1 MLSNTKTFNTI
12 NRLEKA
18 LLYIRNMPQQ
28 EIDVHYY
35 KELSVKK
42 GLLPK
47 SDPTKYVHIYRIY
60 DEIKNEIIF
69 IPRNKIFSSSIK
81 SITIPW
87 LFIEDTNSSIKI
99 EDYRQYLIKNI
110 EQYKN
115 TAYSYFLDNVSN
127 LIDKQIFYEKLILN
141 YVSID
146 DFLNKKTFTFVHF
159 MKLIS
164 KVMTSRR
171 YVSESY
177 EDDAISFIKKIIS
190 FGFNL
195 SDIIS
200 NSIPTN
206 ENGSYVNFLQIIR
219 YYNLIDNSHDDN
231 YYIDLLKENKL
242 ISTGNYYGEMPL
254 LNENNLSISFLKNY
268 LSHIYS
274 YSSIPDEIDVAS
286 IQKLIIDTLD
296 FNVDNYEEKIFI
308 KSLLTKAIEDP
319 SITFSFTKQVKEQ
332 ITSIVKDDNYT
343 SLMEEQKYFMDMAIN
358 PIINL
363 ETMKNIIN
371 SFYNKFKKA

>member
-1 MLSNTKTFNTI
+1 MLSNTKTFSTI

-18 LLYIRNMPQQ
+18 LLYIKNMPQQ

-42 GLLPK
+42 ELLPK
-47 SDPTKYVHIYRIY
+47 SDSTKYVHIYRIY
-60 DEIKNEIIF
+60 DEIKNEIVF

-87 LFIEDTNSSIKI
+87 LFIEDTDASINI
-99 EDYRQYLIKNI
+99 EDYRQYLIENI

-115 TAYSYFLDNVSN
+115 TAYSYFLDNISN
-127 LIDKQIFYEKLILN
+127 LIDKQIFYEKLIFN

-146 DFLNKKTFTFVHF
+146 DLLNKKTFTFVHF

-231 YYIDLLKENKL
+231 YYIDLLENNKL
-242 ISTGNYYGEMPL
+242 ISKGIYYGEMPL
-254 LNENNLSISFLKNY
+254 LNENNLSISFLKDY
-268 LSHIYS
+268 LSYIS
-274 YSSIPDEIDVAS
+274 LYSSVPNEIDVEN
-286 IQKLIIDTLD
+286 IHTLIIDTLD
-296 FNVDNYEEKIFI
+296 FNVEDFEAKNFLKL
-308 KSLLTKAIEDP
+308 LLTKAIENT
-319 SITFSFTKQVKEQ
+319 SITFSFTKQVKGQ

-343 SLMEEQKYFMDMAIN
+343 SLMEEQKYFMDMPIN

-371 SFYNKFKKA
+371 SFYNKLKKA